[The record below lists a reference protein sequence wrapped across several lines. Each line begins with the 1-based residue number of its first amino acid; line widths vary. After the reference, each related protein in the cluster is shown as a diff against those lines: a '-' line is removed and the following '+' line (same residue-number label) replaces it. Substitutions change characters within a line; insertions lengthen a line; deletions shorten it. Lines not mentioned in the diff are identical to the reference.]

1 LSTDPKYVIVDDDPF
16 NNTICSLM
24 LQKTLIDVQI
34 KTFTLPSEG
43 LLFIK
48 NKYETSTD
56 HTVLFLDLNMLEF
69 TGWEFLK
76 KFEKLNEKT
85 KDKVRIYLL
94 SSSVI
99 KSDWDKAKA
108 NKYVKGFVSKP
119 LYREKIISI
128 EVEEY

>member
-1 LSTDPKYVIVDDDPF
+1 
-16 NNTICSLM
+16 M

-48 NKYETSTD
+48 NKYQASTN
-56 HTVLFLDLNMLEF
+56 HTVLFLDLNMPEF

-76 KFEKLNEKT
+76 KFEKLNEKI
-85 KDKVRIYLL
+85 KDKVSIYLL

-99 KSDWDKAKA
+99 KSDWDKAEA

-119 LYREKIISI
+119 LYRETIISI